1 MISGAHSII
10 YSKDPR
16 SRSHFSSRRSRPP
29 AEVTVHPSE
38 KNNVHEL
45 YLLCDD
51 IEAFVAM
58 MTEHNIACD
67 PVQDRWGLLTR
78 VTLPGGGHIGVYEPR
93 HEHPENAQ

>member
-1 MISGAHSII
+1 MDNGLDGVSQKIGAREKYFLPKGGLIWW
-10 YSKDPR
+10 YGQC
-16 SRSHFSSRRSRPP
+16 
-29 AEVTVHPSE
+29 VHRDE
-38 KNNVHEL
+38 HEL

>member
-1 MISGAHSII
+1 M
-10 YSKDPR
+10 R
-16 SRSHFSSRRSRPP
+16 SDNDWLRDILVS
-29 AEVTVHPSE
+29 
-38 KNNVHEL
+38 L
-45 YLLCDD
+45 DD